1 MCAELLFSGETVSV
15 GDDVNLLEADGGD
28 VQMLLS
34 CLPKNGTVV
43 DFMHMLPRFKKT

>member
-1 MCAELLFSGETVSV
+1 MFSGETVSV

-34 CLPKNGTVV
+34 YVPKNGTIV
-43 DFMHMLPRFKKT
+43 DFRYMLPRFKKT